1 MVLPSTCLSSLAR
14 RRRESIATDCQRI
27 AACISDTLSLTSSP
41 RNDDANRSR
50 YERYLQSVA
59 ITRLIPCLNDIVA
72 DAALS
77 SFSQELLNP
86 VKLSPSVNISLLNDD
101 TSVSSAAPS
110 PINSQS
116 MPCSPLAGMPIVI
129 LHVVAFESHFKFVIS
144 GKIRVAP
151 PRTRSCS
158 PPRKRRD
165 LLPMRARRILESFIE
180 MKLSN
185 VSETA
190 TIHEMRNAVKASS
203 EEKTLLV
210 GLTQLGIKQV
220 TTWLSNTRKRHV
232 RADRI
237 VQLRQQVNR
246 GRQKR
251 MLRPDYESTWY
262 ADLV

>member
-1 MVLPSTCLSSLAR
+1 MVLPSTCVSSLAR

-27 AACISDTLSLTSSP
+27 AACISDTLSLTSAP
-41 RNDDANRSR
+41 RNVDGNRSR

-59 ITRLIPCLNDIVA
+59 IARLIPCLNDIA
-72 DAALS
+72 TDAALS

-86 VKLSPSVNISLLNDD
+86 AKLSPSVNLSLLNDD

-116 MPCSPLAGMPIVI
+116 MPCSPLAGMPIVV
-129 LHVVAFESHFKFVIS
+129 LRVVERSIAHFKVFVS
-144 GKIRVAP
+144 GKVRVAP

-232 RADRI
+232 RADRL
-237 VQLRQQVNR
+237 VQLRQQ
-246 GRQKR
+246 
-251 MLRPDYESTWY
+251 
-262 ADLV
+262 